1 MCKMLKQVE
10 TKLKKHVNKLLFIY
24 SGICFL
30 LMVIFI
36 IGFFQSG
43 LISLIKTALGVL
55 TVIFFIGMVLSFIA
69 ANELSKKHEDI
80 VEVVEEKN
88 FDFLMP
94 EEKAVVELLKKNDN
108 AMTQKE
114 IAIELGLSKVK
125 AHRIIKRLEQKK
137 VVKKFDYGMTNKVK
151 LESN

>member
-1 MCKMLKQVE
+1 MLKQVE

-55 TVIFFIGMVLSFIA
+55 TVIFFIGMILSFIA

-88 FDFLMP
+88 FDYLMP

>member
-1 MCKMLKQVE
+1 MLKQVE

-80 VEVVEEKN
+80 VEVL
-88 FDFLMP
+88 FDAGR
-94 EEKAVVELLKKNDN
+94 K
-108 AMTQKE
+108 
-114 IAIELGLSKVK
+114 SSC
-125 AHRIIKRLEQKK
+125 RIIEKE
-137 VVKKFDYGMTNKVK
+137 
-151 LESN
+151 

>member
-1 MCKMLKQVE
+1 MLKQVE

>member
-1 MCKMLKQVE
+1 
-10 TKLKKHVNKLLFIY
+10 
-24 SGICFL
+24 
-30 LMVIFI
+30 
-36 IGFFQSG
+36 
-43 LISLIKTALGVL
+43 
-55 TVIFFIGMVLSFIA
+55 
-69 ANELSKKHEDI
+69 
-80 VEVVEEKN
+80 
-88 FDFLMP
+88 MP

>member
-1 MCKMLKQVE
+1 MLKQVE
-10 TKLKKHVNKLLFIY
+10 TSLKKHVNKLLWIY
-24 SGICFL
+24 SGICL
-30 LMVIFI
+30 LMMIIAI
-36 IGFFQSG
+36 IGLFQSG
-43 LISLIKTALGVL
+43 LIPLIKTAFGVL
-55 TVIFFIGMVLSFIA
+55 AIIFLMGMILSFIA

-88 FDFLMP
+88 FDYLMP
-94 EEKAVVELLKKNDN
+94 EEKDVVELLKKNDN

-125 AHRIIKRLEQKK
+125 VHRLIKRLEQKK
-137 VVKKFDYGMTNKVK
+137 VIKKYEYGMTNKVK

>member
-1 MCKMLKQVE
+1 
-10 TKLKKHVNKLLFIY
+10 
-24 SGICFL
+24 
-30 LMVIFI
+30 MVIFI

-88 FDFLMP
+88 FDYLMP

>member
-1 MCKMLKQVE
+1 
-10 TKLKKHVNKLLFIY
+10 
-24 SGICFL
+24 
-30 LMVIFI
+30 MVIFI

-55 TVIFFIGMVLSFIA
+55 TVIFFIGMILSFIA

-88 FDFLMP
+88 FDYLMP

>member
-1 MCKMLKQVE
+1 MLKQVE

-88 FDFLMP
+88 FDYLMP